1 MSGREYR
8 GYSRRFTALGVD
20 VFSLI
25 GRMNCILLDDG
36 HTKVLFLLGPEA
48 KQDGNYHERVLEYIA
63 LAEREISYRTCNS
76 KAI

>member
-1 MSGREYR
+1 
-8 GYSRRFTALGVD
+8 
-20 VFSLI
+20 
-25 GRMNCILLDDG
+25 MNCILLDDG

-63 LAEREISYRTCNS
+63 LTEREISYRTCNS